1 METYLLE
8 KSRVVSH
15 AADERNYHI
24 FYQARMQPLTAPYSP
39 VQPLTAPYSP
49 VQPLKPLT
57 APYSPLSPLQPRTA
71 PYNYAIFC
79 QIFAGA
85 AAGQRRALGLEQS
98 GPLRYL

>member
-24 FYQARMQPLTAPYSP
+24 FYQARMQPLTAPHSP
-39 VQPLTAPYSP
+39 LQPR
-49 VQPLKPLT
+49 T
-57 APYSPLSPLQPRTA
+57 APYSPLSPLQPRTAPYSPVQPRTA

>member
-39 VQPLTAPYSP
+39 VQPR
-49 VQPLKPLT
+49 T

-85 AAGQRRALGLEQS
+85 AAGQRRELGLEQS